1 MGRKTTATKLLV
13 LGMTD
18 LQFDHENAPQ
28 NVKDAF
34 RRPFVSRS
42 EICTEF

>member
-13 LGMTD
+13 LGMAD

-34 RRPFVSRS
+34 RRLQEVRYALNY
-42 EICTEF
+42 